1 MSVKPTTKLGY
12 FSGIRQKSKA
22 TPPPTQGRVIGR
34 QQSGGT
40 FNFRVGDRRPRMA
53 GDIDIH
59 SAKPDFLRPPIKGMW
74 LKTPK
79 LRTSPI
85 LAQPPG
91 GRPISDETDFF

>member
-1 MSVKPTTKLGY
+1 MSVKPTTTLGY
-12 FSGIRQKSKA
+12 HFGIRQKSKA
-22 TPPPTQGRVIGR
+22 TPPPTHGRVIGR
-34 QQSGGT
+34 QQVGGT
-40 FNFRVGDRRPRMA
+40 FSFKASDRRPRMA

-59 SAKPDFLRPPIKGMW
+59 SAKPDFLRPPIKGLW